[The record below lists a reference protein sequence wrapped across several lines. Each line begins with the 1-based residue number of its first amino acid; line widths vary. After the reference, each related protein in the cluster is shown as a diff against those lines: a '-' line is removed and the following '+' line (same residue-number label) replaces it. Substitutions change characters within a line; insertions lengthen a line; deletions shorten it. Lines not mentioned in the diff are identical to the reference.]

1 MPWLRYIIKDVQLI
15 RTTKI
20 IRLLHSALDNT
31 VKSNDMK
38 ANEITTLDQL
48 ADFINSKEDFPLEVY
63 DIIKRNGW
71 IDESHEEWRVCS
83 SDTERIVF
91 NDDAE
96 AMVVPK
102 E

>member
-1 MPWLRYIIKDVQLI
+1 
-15 RTTKI
+15 
-20 IRLLHSALDNT
+20 
-31 VKSNDMK
+31 MK

-48 ADFINSKEDFPLEVY
+48 AEYINSKEDYPLEAS

-71 IDESHEEWRVCS
+71 TEESDNEWYVCS

-91 NDDAE
+91 DDDGE
-96 AMVVPK
+96 AIVVPK

>member
-1 MPWLRYIIKDVQLI
+1 
-15 RTTKI
+15 
-20 IRLLHSALDNT
+20 
-31 VKSNDMK
+31 MK

-48 ADFINSKEDFPLEVY
+48 AYFINSKEDFPIEAF

-71 IDESHEEWRVCS
+71 IDESYDLWRVCS

-96 AMVVPK
+96 AIVIPK

>member
-1 MPWLRYIIKDVQLI
+1 
-15 RTTKI
+15 
-20 IRLLHSALDNT
+20 
-31 VKSNDMK
+31 MK

-48 ADFINSKEDFPLEVY
+48 ADFINSKEDEDFQLEAN

-71 IDESHEEWRVCS
+71 IDESYDLWRVCS

>member
-1 MPWLRYIIKDVQLI
+1 
-15 RTTKI
+15 
-20 IRLLHSALDNT
+20 
-31 VKSNDMK
+31 MK

-48 ADFINSKEDFPLEVY
+48 ADFINSKEDEDFQLEAN

>member
-1 MPWLRYIIKDVQLI
+1 
-15 RTTKI
+15 
-20 IRLLHSALDNT
+20 
-31 VKSNDMK
+31 MK

-83 SDTERIVF
+83 SDTERIIIK
-91 NDDAE
+91 DDAE
-96 AMVVPK
+96 AIVDDK
-102 E
+102 EYNAMISCII

>member
-1 MPWLRYIIKDVQLI
+1 
-15 RTTKI
+15 
-20 IRLLHSALDNT
+20 
-31 VKSNDMK
+31 MK

-48 ADFINSKEDFPLEVY
+48 ADFINSKEDFPLEAF

-71 IDESHEEWRVCS
+71 IDESYDLWGVCS

-91 NDDAE
+91 DDDAN

-102 E
+102 